1 MARHGN
7 RTEEDELHLECN
19 NNDTEQDTVESLCG
33 WPRTGHSGELVWM
46 AQNRTQWRACVD
58 GLEQDTVESLC
69 GWPRTGHSGELVWMA

>member
-1 MARHGN
+1 MWMDG
-7 RTEEDELHLECN
+7 L
-19 NNDTEQDTVESLCG
+19 EQDTVESLCG

-58 GLEQDTVESLC
+58 GLKQDTVESLC